1 LNRDNSG
8 LFNKYKT
15 DYAKALNDA
24 KLIADRNPQAFTNQ
38 DALLQQAVGNIFKQ
52 GRARN
57 NFGRIVPVNQDVD
70 KMIGD
75 IKRLT
80 GAGIGPVRV
89 QVTNL
94 EDVQNMLSRI
104 AVGEPFSGM
113 ENMVKTEADVFH
125 FNGVRGLILDILR
138 GQATATRLGNLG
150 GALKTAAGDISR
162 AAGVEQ

>member
-1 LNRDNSG
+1 MNRDNSG

-15 DYAKALNDA
+15 DYARALNDA
-24 KLIADRNPQAFTNQ
+24 KLISDRNPQAFT
-38 DALLQQAVGNIFKQ
+38 DGDILLQKAVGNIFKQ
-52 GRARN
+52 GRSRN

-80 GAGIGPVRV
+80 GAGIGPLRV

-104 AVGEPFSGM
+104 GVGEPFSGLEGM
-113 ENMVKTEADVFH
+113 INKEADVFH